1 MQVRRTSVVPRLRRS
16 RLNRSQFGLEPE
28 LWRQFPTRIKA
39 ELVSRFRHPRQL
51 VSHALILVGS
61 VLSIYVSGTYAWMY
75 IQQKM
80 LLREWK
86 QAQFNAPL
94 TKLSIP
100 RIQLEDVVLEGA
112 SDHSLLLGPAHLLE
126 TAVPGTLG
134 NSVIAGHRDTF
145 FRHIHSLRYGDD
157 VYIMRSGSMFHY
169 VVRFRKV
176 VEPTNLSVL
185 RSTKDGELTLI
196 TCYPTHAIGPAP
208 ERLIVVAKLVSKP
221 EVSLASEA
229 GSDGSRHAVL
239 DAKRESAPVGG
250 MSSRVGAKLQYLLK

>member
-16 RLNRSQFGLEPE
+16 RLNRSQFVLEPE
-28 LWRQFPTRIKA
+28 LWRQFPPRTKA
-39 ELVSRFRHPRQL
+39 KLVSRFRHPRQL
-51 VSHALILVGS
+51 VSYALILVGS
-61 VLSIYVSGTYAWMY
+61 ALSIYVSGTYAWMY
-75 IQQKM
+75 VQQKM

-100 RIQLEDVVLEGA
+100 RIQLENVVLEGA
-112 SDHSLLLGPAHLLE
+112 SDHSLLLGPAHLSA
-126 TAVPGTLG
+126 TAVPGTQG

-157 VYIMRSGSMFHY
+157 VYILRSGYVFHY
-169 VVRFRKV
+169 VVRSRKV

-185 RSTKDGELTLI
+185 RPTKDGELTLI

-208 ERLIVVAKLVSKP
+208 RRLIVVAKLVSKP
-221 EVSLASEA
+221 QVFLAAEVGSE
-229 GSDGSRHAVL
+229 GSGQAVL

-250 MSSRVGAKLQYLLK
+250 FSRVGAKLQYLLK